1 MGYGRAM
8 ISVQYSDSS
17 DFSDP
22 LVRFLTS
29 TYSLPSTVSAFM
41 PLRDSAPSTGQTVF
55 TSALTSGFAVVVA
68 NRGTTAGLMV
78 SCTTSDGACRVSVPS
93 GSFAFL
99 PHILTASNVSVS
111 AVSGAAVPFEFLL
124 LGI

>member
-8 ISVQYSDSS
+8 ITLQYADTSDYSDP
-17 DFSDP
+17 FI
-22 LVRFLTS
+22 RFLS
-29 TYSLPSTVSAFM
+29 SGFSLPSTVSAFM

-55 TSALTSGFAVVVA
+55 TSALTSGFGMAIA
-68 NRGTTAGLMV
+68 NRGTTEGLMV
-78 SCTTSDGACRVSVPS
+78 SCTTSDGACRISVPS
-93 GSFAFL
+93 GAFAFL
-99 PHILTASNVSVS
+99 PHVLPASNVSIS